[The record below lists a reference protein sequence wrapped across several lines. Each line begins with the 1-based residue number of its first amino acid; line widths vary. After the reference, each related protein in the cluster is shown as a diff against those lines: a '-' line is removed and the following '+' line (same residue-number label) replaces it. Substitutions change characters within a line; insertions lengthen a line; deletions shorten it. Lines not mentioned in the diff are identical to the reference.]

1 MAQPVRKRAKTSK
14 PRKSPTRRPRR
25 TREEGKRLL
34 LDAAETLLL
43 NHHPEKIGI
52 RDIATK
58 AKVHHR
64 FVAEWFGGKVGL
76 FRAVHDAHTQTI
88 TELISTSTN
97 FGDRGG
103 AGLESVRH
111 QIVLVNW
118 LVTNGSKFKSLE
130 DAFPSLGPAREFLLK
145 NFNLQSDDADKTV
158 QIIGAIAV
166 ADALLQP
173 HLKMGYTPLELIL
186 HHIQSFNSQKK

>member
-1 MAQPVRKRAKTSK
+1 MAQPARKRAKTSK

-34 LDAAETLLL
+34 LEAAKTLLL
-43 NHHPEKIGI
+43 SNHPDDISI

-64 FVAEWFGGKVGL
+64 FIAEWFGGKVEL
-76 FRAVHDAHTQTI
+76 FREIHNARTQSI
-88 TELISTSTN
+88 TEFISTSTSVSG
-97 FGDRGG
+97 GDG
-103 AGLESVRH
+103 AGLESIRD

-118 LVTNGSKFKSLE
+118 LVTNGSKFKSIE
-130 DAFPSLGPAREFLLK
+130 DAFPSLGPASEFLLK

>member
-1 MAQPVRKRAKTSK
+1 MAQSAQKKAKASK

-34 LDAAETLLL
+34 LEAAKTLLL
-43 NHHPEKIGI
+43 SDHPDDISI

-64 FVAEWFGGKVGL
+64 FIAEWFGGKVEL
-76 FRAVHDAHTQTI
+76 FREIHDARTQSI
-88 TELISTSTN
+88 TEFISTSTSIGG
-97 FGDRGG
+97 GDG
-103 AGLESVRH
+103 AGLESIRD

-118 LVTNGSKFKSLE
+118 LVINGSKFKSIE
-130 DAFPSLGPAREFLLK
+130 DAFPSLGPAREFLIK
-145 NFNLQSDDADKTV
+145 NFDFNEEDANKTA
-158 QIIGAIAV
+158 QLIGAITV
-166 ADALLQP
+166 ADALLSP
-173 HLKMGYTPLELIL
+173 HLKMEYKPIEIIL